1 MSYFC
6 ACCNVKDM
14 PMKNFLKKITLP
26 WQMLIALAL
35 AILAGAFLPGWMQY
49 IKWTGDIFIR
59 ALRMIMIPLVCTS
72 LITGVSGI
80 ESAGSL
86 GRIGFKTLAYYLST
100 SLLAILTGL
109 VLINIFR
116 PGFNAGLS
124 LDANVSISDLTDSSI
139 GDTLINIIPTNIF
152 ESLAGADMLPVIF
165 FSLLF
170 GFFITKLQD
179 PGKTMLGSLFSNL
192 FELCMKITAFILMFA
207 PIGIFGLVAPMVA
220 SQGDIGSLLQNLG
233 IYAAIVLAGLV
244 IHACITLPGLLSLLA
259 RVNPFRHFRGVTTPL
274 ITAFSTA
281 SSNATLPFTMESVQH
296 HDGVSDRISSFTLP
310 LGATLNMDGTALY
323 EIVAAMFIAQVY
335 GIDLTLG
342 QQLQMV
348 ITALLASIGAAGIP
362 MAGMVMM
369 ALVLSVVGLPLE
381 AVGLVMAVDPILDRF
396 RTAVN
401 VWSDTCGSV
410 IVAKSENE
418 VLKI

>member
-1 MSYFC
+1 
-6 ACCNVKDM
+6 
-14 PMKNFLKKITLP
+14 MKAFLKKITLP
-26 WQMLIALAL
+26 WQMLIALLMAL
-35 AILAGAFLPGWMQY
+35 LAGALVPSWMQY
-49 IKWTGDIFIR
+49 IEWTGEVFIR
-59 ALRMIMIPLVCTS
+59 ALRMIMVPLICTS

-86 GRIGFKTLAYYLST
+86 GRIGIKTLTYYLAT

-109 VLINIFR
+109 LLINIFR
-116 PGFNAGLS
+116 PGFNAGLT
-124 LDANVSISDLTDSSI
+124 LDESVSIADIADSTISE
-139 GDTLINIIPTNIF
+139 TLINIIPTNIF

-170 GFFITKLQD
+170 GFFITKLKK
-179 PGKTMLGSLFSNL
+179 PGRTMLGSLFSNL
-192 FELCMKITAFILMFA
+192 FELCMKITAFILRFA

-220 SQGDIGSLLQNLG
+220 SQGNVGSLMQNLG
-233 IYAAIVLAGLV
+233 IYSAIVLGGLV
-244 IHACITLPGLLSLLA
+244 IHAFITLPGLLSLIA
-259 RVNPFRHFRGVTTPL
+259 KVNPFKHFRGVTTPL

-281 SSNATLPFTMESVQH
+281 SSNATLPFTMESVKNH
-296 HDGVSDRISSFTLP
+296 SGVSDRISSFTLP

-342 QQLQMV
+342 HQLQMV

-381 AVGLVMAVDPILDRF
+381 AVGLVMAVDPLLDRF

-410 IVAKSENE
+410 IVAKSEKE
-418 VLKI
+418 ELKV